1 MDFIFGLPPD
11 AKSRTGVLVFVDRF
25 TKMVHLIPVSDT
37 VTVAEIAAH
46 FIDCVFRHHSL
57 PESIVSD
64 RDPRFTS
71 AFWSSLFQLLGTKLS
86 MSTAAHPETDGQTE
100 RVNRVLEDVLRS
112 YATSFASWSSFLP
125 LAEFALNN
133 AEHASTGL
141 TPFFAN
147 NARHPRVP
155 ALIAVGHP
163 TAPRG
168 STLGGDEDDVND
180 MTSAAHEDVTLNAV
194 TRSTTKKALAT
205 PDIAASPLAT
215 WTARTLINPGN
226 VGVPLAANYAP
237 KTPACPV
244 DNAAVSE
251 FVMQRQ
257 SIARFVRDALQDA
270 VDKQKENADKRG
282 RKNMATFATG
292 DQVLLSTDGIRSSAV
307 TNLGASK
314 LAPRFIGPFK
324 VMKLN
329 GEAYTLDIPTSL
341 RLHPT
346 FYVGRLKKYHAAT
359 IPSTTNPQAPK
370 RRASGPRDAQPSPPT
385 GEVELPPAAPRRHAS
400 PARESAP
407 AAPGSTAAPPQAP
420 SEPAPLG
427 SSPPQPPP
435 EHPTPG
441 SQLPPDHLG
450 LPKRTSYRR
459 EPPPPIV
466 DSAGDT
472 RWIVDHIVPHED
484 PPRATPR
491 TRVRTS
497 SPATRGIPAAR
508 RYWGHW
514 LGFPP
519 DGDTWEPRSTLL
531 RDVPDVVREYEDE
544 IASENAT
551 VADLAATENERG
563 GPRRD

>member
-1 MDFIFGLPPD
+1 
-11 AKSRTGVLVFVDRF
+11 
-25 TKMVHLIPVSDT
+25 
-37 VTVAEIAAH
+37 
-46 FIDCVFRHHSL
+46 
-57 PESIVSD
+57 
-64 RDPRFTS
+64 
-71 AFWSSLFQLLGTKLS
+71 
-86 MSTAAHPETDGQTE
+86 MSTAADPETDGQTE

-112 YATSFASWSSFLP
+112 YATSFASWGSFLL

-141 TPFFAN
+141 TQFFAN

-163 TAPRG
+163 TAPHG
-168 STLGGDEDDVND
+168 STLGGDEDGVND

-194 TRSTTKKALAT
+194 TRSKTKKALAT

-215 WTARTLINPGN
+215 WTARILIDPGN
-226 VGVPLAANYAP
+226 AGVPVAANYAP
-237 KTPACPV
+237 KTPARPV

-251 FVMQRQ
+251 FVWQRQ

-282 RKNMATFATG
+282 RKNMATFETG

-324 VMKLN
+324 VVKVN

-359 IPSTTNPQAPK
+359 IPSTMNPPAPE
-370 RRASGPRDAQPSPPT
+370 RRANVPHVAQS
-385 GEVELPPAAPRRHAS
+385 AS
-400 PARESAP
+400 
-407 AAPGSTAAPPQAP
+407 PQAP
-420 SEPAPLG
+420 SEPAQPG
-427 SSPPQPPP
+427 SSPPQPPSERP
-435 EHPTPG
+435 MHDSQRSPSRLG
-441 SQLPPDHLG
+441 S
-450 LPKRTSYRR
+450 PKRTCYRR
-459 EPPPPIV
+459 KSPPPIV

-472 RWIVDHIVPHED
+472 RWIVDQIMAHED
-484 PPRATPR
+484 PPR
-491 TRVRTS
+491 TRYRTS
-497 SPATRGIPAAR
+497 DQPTRGIPAAR
-508 RYWGHW
+508 RYRVRW

-519 DGDTWEPRSTLL
+519 DDDTWEPRSALL
-531 RDVPDVVREYEDE
+531 RDVPDFAREYEDE
-544 IASENAT
+544 IAIDS
-551 VADLAATENERG
+551 DSERG
-563 GPRRD
+563 PSTQARGEVRRDD

>member
-1 MDFIFGLPPD
+1 
-11 AKSRTGVLVFVDRF
+11 
-25 TKMVHLIPVSDT
+25 MVHLIPVSDT
-37 VTVAEIAAH
+37 VTAAETAAH
-46 FIDCVFRHHSL
+46 FIDCVFRHHGL

-168 STLGGDEDDVND
+168 STLGGDEVGVND
-180 MTSAAHEDVTLNAV
+180 MPSAAHEDVTLNAV
-194 TRSTTKKALAT
+194 TRSKTKKALAT
-205 PDIAASPLAT
+205 PDIAASPLAA

-226 VGVPLAANYAP
+226 AGVPVAANYAP
-237 KTPACPV
+237 KTPARPV

-282 RKNMATFATG
+282 RKNMATFETG

-314 LAPRFIGPFK
+314 LAPRFIGPFR
-324 VMKLN
+324 VMKVN

-346 FYVGRLKKYHAAT
+346 FYVGRLKKYHPAT
-359 IPSTTNPQAPK
+359 IPSTASYPAPEGRANAPHDTQSASPQAP
-370 RRASGPRDAQPSPPT
+370 PEPAQP
-385 GEVELPPAAPRRHAS
+385 E
-400 PARESAP
+400 
-407 AAPGSTAAPPQAP
+407 
-420 SEPAPLG
+420 
-427 SSPPQPPP
+427 SSPPQPPFERP
-435 EHPTPG
+435 LHDSHRSP
-441 SQLPPDHLG
+441 SHLG
-450 LPKRTSYRR
+450 PPKRTSYRR

-472 RWIVDHIVPHED
+472 RWIVDHIVAHED
-484 PPRATPR
+484 PPRVTFR
-491 TRVRTS
+491 TRIRTS
-497 SPATRGIPAAR
+497 DQASRGIPAAR
-508 RYWGHW
+508 RYRVRW

-519 DGDTWEPRSTLL
+519 DDDT
-531 RDVPDVVREYEDE
+531 
-544 IASENAT
+544 
-551 VADLAATENERG
+551 
-563 GPRRD
+563 